1 MDYNLIMYIGVG
13 LIVGGFGLF
22 LYSEM
27 KIREIDR
34 KMAENQRF
42 IDAMM
47 RVKKWV
53 IIIGVMDQSAMN
65 IKQST
70 ECEVLKAQ
78 RFWGPERL
86 Q

>member
-22 LYSEM
+22 IFSEM

-34 KMAENQRF
+34 KIAENQRF

-47 RVKKWV
+47 RVKKW
-53 IIIGVMDQSAMN
+53 
-65 IKQST
+65 
-70 ECEVLKAQ
+70 EVQPNLIMMK
-78 RFWGPERL
+78 
-86 Q
+86 